1 MQGIILVSYIWW
13 DLPLSPSMYSVIWEV
28 PWAAEKNKYSLVN
41 GEMVC
46 QLCPFHLQRY
56 LTLVFLFASCL
67 ENLSWQVWVIEISH
81 YQCVWVNM
89 WFKLK
94 NYFFYE
100 LDCFFVWWID
110 DVQKY
115 KCHLCE
121 IFLWWIN
128 SFFGCLFWLVMVWTL
143 FF

>member
-41 GEMVC
+41 GEMFC

-81 YQCVWVNM
+81 YQCVCVSICDLSWRIISFMNLIAFLFGELMMFRSTNVT
-89 WFKLK
+89 FVK
-94 NYFFYE
+94 FFFDE
-100 LDCFFVWWID
+100 
-110 DVQKY
+110 
-115 KCHLCE
+115 
-121 IFLWWIN
+121 
-128 SFFGCLFWLVMVWTL
+128 
-143 FF
+143 